1 MSQRNN
7 EAPPRSEE
15 ECEIWQEDTIKSQKS
30 SGLALQSHFQND
42 SVKVGSRTIEST
54 AKGRLLQNISYS
66 GVETNKTLKIVSY
79 NKMTYPGIV
88 FGGGVQQIQ
97 LRTEETGIWGR

>member
-1 MSQRNN
+1 LSQETHVGISQRSN

-42 SVKVGSRTIEST
+42 SVKVGNRTTDRDNSQRKT
-54 AKGRLLQNISYS
+54 APENILFSS
-66 GVETNKTLKIVSY
+66 GKQTKN
-79 NKMTYPGIV
+79 
-88 FGGGVQQIQ
+88 
-97 LRTEETGIWGR
+97 